1 MPDDNYKADSPDLE
15 IKPNLDESKL
25 TPQERQMLADLQG
38 AANSP
43 IQPPGLVDTLEEAK
57 EDPSVTVMESEEQV
71 QGQGKVAEPMAAP
84 FPDGEKLS
92 MEDGALGDSPP
103 PPPPSPPPNEEE
115 VTSEDLTDDM
125 PFNTG
130 DESPLD
136 TCPHC
141 NWDLSQQTI
150 AEPEQDEKM
159 GFLHSVLGQKPFV
172 QQYELFGGQVIV
184 RFRTLTTKEMD
195 IVYNFVFKQRE
206 AGLIS
211 TIQDYWEKVN
221 RYRLYLQLSYLSA
234 SDGSFT
240 HTLPDSYSKETNPHG
255 EEFWHFPAY
264 DPDLGYLDQIE
275 EKILK
280 DVLRT
285 ETIQR
290 TISTYCARFNRLV
303 SKLEVMIDNPDFWK
317 GTEQQS

>member
-1 MPDDNYKADSPDLE
+1 MVDDNYKADSPDLE
-15 IKPNLDESKL
+15 VNPSIDESKL
-25 TPQERQMLADLQG
+25 NDREKEMLAHLRESD
-38 AANSP
+38 ASP
-43 IQPPGLVDTLEEAK
+43 AQPPGLAEVEQEVASAG
-57 EDPSVTVMESEEQV
+57 DPSGTVMESSDSGMEPAAS
-71 QGQGKVAEPMAAP
+71 GKVAEPLAAP
-84 FPDGEKLS
+84 FPDTEKVSGSSLP
-92 MEDGALGDSPP
+92 EPP
-103 PPPPSPPPNEEE
+103 PPVPVMEDD
-115 VTSEDLTDDM
+115 TADSEDLA
-125 PFNTG
+125 
-130 DESPLD
+130 EEPLAAGQDAPID

-141 NWDLSQQTI
+141 NWDLSKQTI
-150 AEPEQDEKM
+150 AEPEHDEKM
-159 GFLHSVLGQKPFV
+159 GVLHSVLGQKPFI

-195 IVYNFVFKQRE
+195 VIYNFVFKQRE
-206 AGLIS
+206 AGEIS

-221 RYRLYLQLSYLSA
+221 RYRLYLQLTYLSA
-234 SDGSFT
+234 ADGSFT
-240 HTLPDSYSKETNPHG
+240 HTLPDSYSKETNPHS
-255 EEFWHFPAY
+255 EEFWLFPAY

-317 GTEQQS
+317 ETEQQS